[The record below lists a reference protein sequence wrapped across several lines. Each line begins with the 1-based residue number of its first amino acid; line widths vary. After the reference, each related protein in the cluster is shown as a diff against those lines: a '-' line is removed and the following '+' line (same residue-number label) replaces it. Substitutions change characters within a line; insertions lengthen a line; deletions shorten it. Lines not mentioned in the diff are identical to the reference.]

1 MPKLATTHS
10 LSNYPKLSIT
20 QYREQLRQSAS
31 QQSIMLSYQH
41 KDKQYSYPIEVSS
54 TPCNYGGVRYWWHCQ
69 KCCRRAAVLYCA
81 GSYVCRHCIGA
92 NYQTQLIQPIDR
104 LFKRVAVVRARLGW
118 QQGIAHGKGSKP
130 LGMHHSTYSKLVN
143 EHDKLTQKIIGAMS

>member
-20 QYREQLRQSAS
+20 QYREQLRQSTS
-31 QQSIMLSYQH
+31 QQSIMLSYQY

-54 TPCNYGGVRYWWHCQ
+54 TACNYGGLRYWWSCP

-81 GSYVCRHCIGA
+81 GSYVCRYCIGA
-92 NYQTQLIQPIDR
+92 NYQSQLSQPIDR
-104 LFKRVAVVRARLGW
+104 LFERVSIIRAKLEW
-118 QQGIAHGKGSKP
+118 QQGIAHGHGSKP
-130 LGMHHSTYSKLVN
+130 KGMHYSTYNRLVS
-143 EHDKLTQKIIGAMS
+143 EHDQLTQKIIGAMS